1 MFVTMTVG
9 QDKYGRIAVG
19 LDELIQFFITVF
31 VELNGVAV
39 GRNGLHYSQFW
50 FQKYGI
56 FCYNFSSQLV
66 HLSTFKQ
73 TMDKI
78 FNNTEVAFSL
88 KTDTELDRAYFLFKM
103 IASEPLVRIGTAV
116 TNFAI
121 KAHLP
126 VEGLIRAT
134 VFDHF
139 CGGTTE
145 VDCLSVVDKM
155 YTKGVSSVLDYS
167 VEGKEEEAQF
177 DAALN
182 MTLKTVDFAKERQAI
197 PFAVFKPTGLGRIA
211 LYEKVGL
218 KHPLTANEQSEW
230 NRVCERFDIICKTAH
245 AKDVALLIDA
255 EESWMQDAADDL
267 VEEMMRRYNK
277 EKAIVFNTLQMYRWD
292 RLDYLKQLHQRAQAD
307 GFYIGM
313 KLVRGAYMEKEND
326 RAQQMGQ
333 QSPIC
338 PSKVATDDNYNAA
351 VDYMMEHIDRMAIFA
366 GTHNEESSYK
376 LMEMMAA
383 KGLAKSDSR
392 IWFGQLYGMSD
403 NISYNLAAHGYNVA
417 KYLPFGPVRDV
428 MPYLIRRAEE
438 NTSVAG
444 QTSRE
449 LNLLKTERQRRKLD
463 K

>member
-1 MFVTMTVG
+1 M
-9 QDKYGRIAVG
+9 
-19 LDELIQFFITVF
+19 E
-31 VELNGVAV
+31 
-39 GRNGLHYSQFW
+39 
-50 FQKYGI
+50 
-56 FCYNFSSQLV
+56 
-66 HLSTFKQ
+66 
-73 TMDKI
+73 KI
-78 FNNTEVAFSL
+78 FNNTQVAFSL

-103 IASEPLVRIGTAV
+103 IDNEPLVRIGTAV

-139 CGGTTE
+139 CGGVNE
-145 VDCLSVVDKM
+145 NDCLTVVDKM

-177 DAALN
+177 DAALE
-182 MTLKTVDFAKERQAI
+182 MTLKTIEFAKEREAI
-197 PFAVFKPTGLGRIA
+197 PFAVFKPTGFGRFE
-211 LYEKVGL
+211 LYEKLGENQRL
-218 KHPLTANEQSEW
+218 NADEQAEW
-230 NRVCERFDIICKTAH
+230 NRIIERFDTVCKAAH
-245 AKDVALLIDA
+245 QKNVALLIDG

-267 VEEMMRRYNK
+267 VTNMMRKYNK

-292 RLDYLKQLHQRAQAD
+292 RLDYLSKLHDLAKTE

-313 KLVRGAYMEKEND
+313 KLVRGAYMEKENK
-326 RAQQMGQ
+326 RAEEKGY

-338 PSKVATDDNYNAA
+338 VSKEATDINYDAA
-351 VDYMMEHIDRMAIFA
+351 VHYMIEHLDTMAIFA

-376 LMEMMAA
+376 LMELMQQKNIA
-383 KGLAKSDSR
+383 KNDDR

-449 LNLLKTERQRRKLD
+449 LTLIKSERDRRKG